1 VVGHWR
7 RNATARAITI
17 DLQLY
22 RCLNPSDPAA
32 VGAAVQRFRAFAGL
46 HASIGPV
53 DRPEGQT

>member
-17 DLQLY
+17 DLHLY
-22 RCLNPSDPAA
+22 RHLNPSDSAA
-32 VGAAVQRFRAFAGL
+32 VGAAVQRFLSFAGL
-46 HASIGPV
+46 RASIGPV